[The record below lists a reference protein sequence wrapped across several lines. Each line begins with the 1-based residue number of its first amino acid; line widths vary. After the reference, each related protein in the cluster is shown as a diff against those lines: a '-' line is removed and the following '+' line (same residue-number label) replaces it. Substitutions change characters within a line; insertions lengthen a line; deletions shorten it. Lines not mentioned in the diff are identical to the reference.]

1 MFKENTTKESYK
13 KNTISNFKMVKGY
26 ILYLIIIDRSNKIYF
41 SSFYKICSKICSDGC
56 LFLNENFLIM
66 KITFINSQILF
77 SLY

>member
-13 KNTISNFKMVKGY
+13 KYYIKIKMGKGY

-66 KITFINSQILF
+66 KINI
-77 SLY
+77 Y